1 MSAISRRTF
10 AAGLGGITLAFS
22 FAPRLAFAQ
31 QPARLPGSLGDNRL
45 LDAWIRIGTDGNA
58 TVCTGKVELG
68 QGILTALAQIAA
80 EELDLPLGRVEMISG
95 DTERTPNE
103 GVTAGSQSI
112 ENSGTALRLA
122 GAQVRAIL
130 LELAA
135 KRLDADAAS
144 LSVAV
149 GVVAAPDGRKLSY
162 AELAAAAD
170 LHREA
175 TAQTRPK
182 PASAHRIV
190 GKPIARRDIPAKVTG
205 GIAYV
210 QDLRLPGMLHGRIV
224 RPPGYGAKLEG
235 FDEAPIKAMPGA
247 LAPSALAPSALA
259 PSALA
264 PSALA
269 PVAGERDG
277 SFLGLIAGHEMLHG
291 QNLRPPG
298 SGERGDGAK
307 LEVFD
312 TARFKA
318 MPGVVAVVRD
328 GSFLGVIAEREEQAI
343 KASLAL
349 AESARW
355 SAGPPLPDE
364 AHIYDHL
371 LALPNEDKVV
381 NERQAPLV
389 AGVKFVEATYRKP
402 YMAHASIG
410 PSCAVAQLRDGK
422 MTVWTHSQGV
432 FPLRGNLAMA
442 LKMPAESIRCIHAE
456 GSGCYGHNAA
466 DDVALDAALL
476 ARAAD
481 GRPVRVQ
488 WMRADEF
495 LWEPFGPAMVMKV
508 RAGLSPAGRIADW
521 NYELWS
527 NTHSMRPSEPGGNNL
542 LASWYLAEPQ
552 RPAPPR
558 MMPQPAGG
566 GDRNAVPL
574 YDFPRQRIVNHLVRE
589 MPLRVSA
596 LRTLGAYANVFA
608 TESFMDELALLADA
622 DPVAFRL
629 AHLTDARARAV
640 IEAVAKKAGWK
651 PGERGDGSKGRG
663 IGFAKYKTLATYVA
677 VIADVE
683 IDRASGRIAVP
694 RVYVAADAGQIINPD
709 GLANQIEG
717 GIVQSTSWTLK
728 EEVKF
733 GPTGISS
740 RDWATYPILTIP
752 EFPLVEVELI
762 DRPEERSLG
771 AGEAAQGP
779 AGAAIANAFAAATGK
794 RLRDLP
800 LTPAR
805 VKAALAG

>member
-1 MSAISRRTF
+1 MNAISRRGF
-10 AAGLGGITLAFS
+10 AAGLGGLTIAFTL
-22 FAPRLAFAQ
+22 APRLALAQQQ
-31 QPARLPGSLGDNRL
+31 QPARLPGSLGDNRM
-45 LDAWIRIGTDGNA
+45 LDAWIRIGADGSA

-68 QGILTALAQIAA
+68 QGIVTALAQIAA
-80 EELDLPLGRVEMISG
+80 EELDLPLVRVQMISG

-112 ENSGTALRLA
+112 ENSGTALRMA
-122 GAQVRAIL
+122 GAEVRAIL
-130 LELAA
+130 IELAA
-135 KRLDADAAS
+135 KKLGVPADTLTVSDGVVSARDARKVGYGELAGDAS
-144 LSVAV
+144 LT
-149 GVVAAPDGRKLSY
+149 RK
-162 AELAAAAD
+162 
-170 LHREA
+170 A
-175 TAQTRPK
+175 TAKVVPK
-182 PASAHRIV
+182 PPAQHKIV

-205 GIAYV
+205 GLAYV

-235 FDEAPIKAMPGA
+235 FDDAPTTATPGTT
-247 LAPSALAPSALA
+247 
-259 PSALA
+259 
-264 PSALA
+264 
-269 PVAGERDG
+269 
-277 SFLGLIAGHEMLHG
+277 FLGLIAEREMS
-291 QNLRPPG
+291 QSRVVRASG
-298 SGERGDGAK
+298 SGVKPGGLDE
-307 LEVFD
+307 
-312 TARFKA
+312 ARFKA

-355 SAGPPLPDE
+355 TPGPPLPDD

-371 LALPNEDKVV
+371 LALPTEDKVV
-381 NERQAPLV
+381 NEKEAALPE
-389 AGVKFVEATYRKP
+389 GVKVVEATYRKP
-402 YMAHASIG
+402 YMAHAAIG
-410 PSCAVAQLRDGK
+410 PSCAVAQLNDGK

-442 LKMPAESIRCIHAE
+442 LKMRPENIRCIHAE
-456 GSGCYGHNAA
+456 GAGCYGHNAA

-476 ARAAD
+476 ARAAG

-495 LWEPFGPAMVMKV
+495 LWEPFGAAMVMKA
-508 RAGLSPAGRIADW
+508 RAALSPAGRIVDW
-521 NYELWS
+521 DYELWS
-527 NTHSMRPSEPGGNNL
+527 NTHSTRPSEPGGVNL

-558 MMPQPAGG
+558 MQPQPNGG

-574 YDFPRQRIVNHLVRE
+574 YDFPRQRITNHLIKE

-596 LRTLGAYANVFA
+596 LRTLGAYANAFA
-608 TESFMDELALLADA
+608 MESFMDELALLANA

-629 AHLTDARARAV
+629 AHLKDTRARAV

-651 PGERGDGSKGRG
+651 PGALGDGSKGRG
-663 IGFAKYKTLATYVA
+663 IGFAKYKNLATYVA

-683 IDRASGRIAVP
+683 IDRTSGRIAVP
-694 RVYVAADAGQIINPD
+694 RIYAAADAGLIINPD

-717 GIVQSTSWTLK
+717 GIIQSTSWTLK

-733 GPTGISS
+733 SS
-740 RDWATYPILTIP
+740 AEITTRDWDTYPILTMP
-752 EFPLVEVELI
+752 EVPAVEIELI
-762 DRPEERSLG
+762 DRPDERSLG

-779 AGAAIANAFAAATGK
+779 TVAAIANAFAAATGK

-805 VKAALAG
+805 VKEVL

>member
-1 MSAISRRTF
+1 MNAISRRGF
-10 AAGLGGITLAFS
+10 AAGLGGITLAFT
-22 FAPRLAFAQ
+22 FAPRLAVAQ
-31 QPARLPGSLGDNRL
+31 QPASLPVSLGANRM
-45 LDAWIRIGTDGNA
+45 LDAWIRIGADGNA

-68 QGILTALAQIAA
+68 QGIVTALAQIAA
-80 EELDLPLGRVEMISG
+80 EELDLPLARVQMISG
-95 DTERTPNE
+95 DTDKTPNE

-122 GAQVRAIL
+122 GAQVRTIL

-135 KRLDADAAS
+135 KRLGADAAA
-144 LSVAV
+144 LSVTE

-162 AELAAAAD
+162 AELATAAD

-175 TAQTRPK
+175 TAQARPK

-190 GKPIARRDIPAKVTG
+190 GKSIARRDIPAKVTG

-210 QDLRLPGMLHGRIV
+210 HDLRLPGMLHGRIV
-224 RPPGYGAKLEG
+224 RPPCYGAKLEG
-235 FDEAPIKAMPGA
+235 FDEAPINAVPGA
-247 LAPSALAPSALA
+247 GAA
-259 PSALA
+259 
-264 PSALA
+264 
-269 PVAGERDG
+269 VRD
-277 SFLGLIAGHEMLHG
+277 SSLVGLIAEREMVHSRMV
-291 QNLRPPG
+291 RPA
-298 SGERGDGAK
+298 GDGARR
-307 LEVFD
+307 EGHGE
-312 TARFKA
+312 ARIKA

-355 SAGPPLPDE
+355 TAGPPLPDE
-364 AHIYDHL
+364 AHIYDRL
-371 LALPNEDKVV
+371 LALPTEDKVV
-381 NERQAPLV
+381 NEKQAAV
-389 AGVKFVEATYRKP
+389 SEGVKFIEATYRKP
-402 YMAHASIG
+402 YMAHAAIG
-410 PSCAVAQLRDGK
+410 PSCAVAQLTGGK

-432 FPLRGNLAMA
+432 FPLRASLAMA
-442 LKMPAESIRCIHAE
+442 LKMPAANVRCIHAE
-456 GSGCYGHNAA
+456 GAGCYGHNAA

-476 ARAAD
+476 ARAAG

-488 WMRADEF
+488 WMRGDEF
-495 LWEPFGPAMVMKV
+495 TWEPFGPAMVMKV
-508 RAGLSPAGRIADW
+508 RAALSPSGRIADW
-521 NYELWS
+521 NYDLWS
-527 NTHSMRPSEPGGNNL
+527 NTHSTRPSEPGGVNL

-552 RPAPPR
+552 RPSPPR
-558 MMPQPAGG
+558 IQPQPAGG

-574 YDFPRQRIVNHLVRE
+574 YDFPRQRIVNHFIRE

-608 TESFMDELALLADA
+608 TESFMDELALLANA

-629 AHLTDARARAV
+629 AHLKDARARSV

-651 PGERGDGSKGRG
+651 PGERGIGGKGRG

-694 RVYVAADAGQIINPD
+694 RMWAAADAGQIINPD

-717 GIVQSTSWTLK
+717 GIIQSASWTLK

-733 GPTGISS
+733 DATEITS
-740 RDWATYPILTIP
+740 RDWATYPILTMP
-752 EFPLVEVELI
+752 EAPSVEVELI

-779 AGAAIANAFAAATGK
+779 AAAAIANAFAAATGK

-805 VKAALAG
+805 VKAVLEA

>member
-1 MSAISRRTF
+1 MNAISRRDF
-10 AAGLGGITLAFS
+10 AAGLGGITLAFTL
-22 FAPRLAFAQ
+22 APRLAGAQQPAAQ
-31 QPARLPGSLGDNRL
+31 QPARLPGSLAGNRM
-45 LDAWIRIGTDGNA
+45 LDAWIRIGTDGNT

-68 QGILTALAQIAA
+68 QGIVTALAQIAA
-80 EELDLPLGRVEMISG
+80 EELDLPLERVQLISG

-103 GVTAGSQSI
+103 GVTAGSQST

-135 KRLDADAAS
+135 KRLGADAAA
-144 LSVAV
+144 LSVTE
-149 GVVAAPDGRKLSY
+149 GVVVAPDGRKLSY

-175 TAQTRPK
+175 TGQARPK

-190 GKPIARRDIPAKVTG
+190 GKPIARRDIPAKISG
-205 GIAYV
+205 GVAYV

-235 FDEAPIKAMPGA
+235 FDLARIKA
-247 LAPSALAPSALA
+247 
-259 PSALA
+259 
-264 PSALA
+264 
-269 PVAGERDG
+269 VRDG
-277 SFLGLIAGHEMLHG
+277 TLVGWIAEREML
-291 QNLRPPG
+291 QSRIARPL
-298 SGERGDGAK
+298 GDGAK
-307 LEVFD
+307 LEGLD
-312 TARFKA
+312 EARLKA
-318 MPGVVAVVRD
+318 MLPGVVAVVRD

-343 KASLAL
+343 KASLVL

-355 SAGPPLPDE
+355 TAGPPLPDE
-364 AHIYDHL
+364 AQIYDHL
-371 LALPNEDKVV
+371 LALATEDKVV
-381 NERQAPLV
+381 NEKQAALPD
-389 AGVKFVEATYRKP
+389 GVKVIEATYRKP
-402 YMAHASIG
+402 YMAHAAIG
-410 PSCAVAQLRDGK
+410 PSCAVAQLSDGK

-432 FPLRGNLAMA
+432 FPLRGNLSMA
-442 LKMPAESIRCIHAE
+442 LKMRPENIRCIHAE

-476 ARAAD
+476 ARAAA

-508 RAGLSPAGRIADW
+508 RAALSPAGRIADW

-527 NTHSMRPSEPGGNNL
+527 NTHSTRPSEPGGNNL

-558 MMPQPAGG
+558 MLPQPAGG

-574 YDFPRQRIVNHLVRE
+574 YDFPRQRITNHLIKD

-608 TESFMDELALLADA
+608 TESFMDELALLANA

-629 AHLTDARARAV
+629 AHLKDTRARSV

-651 PGERGDGSKGRG
+651 PDARGDGSRGRG
-663 IGFAKYKTLATYVA
+663 IGFAKYKNLATYVA

-683 IDRASGRIAVP
+683 IDRVSGRIGVP
-694 RVYVAADAGQIINPD
+694 RIYAAVDAGQIVNPD
-709 GLANQIEG
+709 GLENQIEG
-717 GIVQSTSWTLK
+717 GIVQSMSWTLK

-733 GPTGISS
+733 DSNEIST
-740 RDWATYPILTIP
+740 RDWATYPILTMP
-752 EFPLVEVELI
+752 EVPSVEIELI
-762 DRPEERSLG
+762 DRPDERSLG
-771 AGEAAQGP
+771 AGEASQGP
-779 AGAAIANAFAAATGK
+779 AAAAIANAFAAATGK

-805 VKAALAG
+805 VKAVLKG